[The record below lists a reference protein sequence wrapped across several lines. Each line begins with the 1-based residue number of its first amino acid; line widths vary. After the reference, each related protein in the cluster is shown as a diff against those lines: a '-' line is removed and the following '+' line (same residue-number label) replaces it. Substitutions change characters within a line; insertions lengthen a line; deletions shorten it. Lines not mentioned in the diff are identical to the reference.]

1 MKEKSVKKVLTRFL
15 IVGTVVVLLVVGFM
29 PVVLMLTGIVS
40 ESDNT
45 GSLIYDED
53 NIPIFANRVA
63 DFCYDTQSNRYYLEY
78 RVGLGGIYSEWY
90 ITGHVNKPED
100 SSSVFVYCTKEVF
113 SDYREWYSGIS
124 PSSSAFRE
132 KSDMFHI
139 QHVEAG
145 EKDNEHSFVELVK
158 N

>member
-15 IVGTVVVLLVVGFM
+15 IVGTVVVLIALSLM
-29 PVVLMLTGIVS
+29 PVIAIFTGTIGP
-40 ESDNT
+40 DNT

-63 DFCYDTQSNRYYLEY
+63 DFCYDTQSNRYYIEY

-90 ITGHVNKPED
+90 ISGHVNKPED
-100 SSSVFVYCTKEVF
+100 SSSVFVYCTEEVF
-113 SDYREWYSGIS
+113 DDYREWYSGIS
-124 PSSSAFRE
+124 PSSSVFRE